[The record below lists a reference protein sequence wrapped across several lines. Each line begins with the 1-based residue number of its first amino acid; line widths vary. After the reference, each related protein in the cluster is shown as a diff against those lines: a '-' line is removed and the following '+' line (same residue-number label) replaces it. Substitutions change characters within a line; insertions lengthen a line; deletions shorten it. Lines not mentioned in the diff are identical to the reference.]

1 MKSLVVREINQ
12 SVELMDKFENG
23 DYDYLELEDWFGV
36 NRDYSATGF
45 RYVSVLVSKERDDSR
60 VLSAHE
66 PTMTELRR
74 RRHKRIDINQE
85 YKDIMAVVIQKAC
98 QLWKTDQ
105 VIKLPMQI
113 CLRAQTSLNRMD
125 YGCEWLGG
133 GDWVE
138 KTLYGETT
146 DFYIDAVILKE
157 RSVFYPR
164 PYNIYKMWR

>member
-1 MKSLVVREINQ
+1 MKLLFVREIRQ
-12 SVELMDKFENG
+12 SVELMDKFEDG
-23 DYDYLELEDWFGV
+23 DYDYLALEDWLGV

-45 RYVSVLVSKERDDSR
+45 RYVSLLVSKEKDTSR
-60 VLSAHE
+60 VQSSIG

-74 RRHKRIDINQE
+74 RRHKRIDINQD
-85 YKDIMAVVIQKAC
+85 YKDILAVVIQKAC
-98 QLWKTDQ
+98 QSWETEQ

-138 KTLYGETT
+138 RTLYGETT
-146 DFYIDAVILKE
+146 DFYIDAIILKE

-164 PYNIYKMWR
+164 PYSSYKRWQ